1 MRLIRQYL
9 LLLLIV
15 ALFVLFLGWPIY
27 QTVRVG
33 FQGIGTG
40 GNGFGKFTFAYV
52 LAVFQDP
59 LLREG
64 LLHSVTIA
72 VCVTFLCTIISVP
85 LALLSRRYDFWG
97 KGVMNGLLLV
107 PLILPPFVGAIG
119 MRQILGR
126 FGVLTALSEK
136 SGIIHANAPVN
147 WFGSAQILG
156 VILVETLS
164 LYPILFLNVSAAL
177 ANLDPAMEQ
186 AASNLG
192 AKRWTIFRRIT
203 LPLMRP
209 GLFAGGTIVLIW
221 SFTELGTPLMFD
233 YTRVTP
239 VQIFNQISQ
248 VNSNPLPYA
257 LTVVMLISSVLLYIV
272 GKFVLGKKLDAAVT
286 KASTQGTSK
295 KLGIFGSIPVLI
307 PFVIVSLL
315 ALMPHFGVVLMSV
328 SKVGGWY
335 QSAIPQVFTAQNYRS
350 ALSSDVTLPAVQRSI
365 EYASLS
371 TVVDIGVGLM
381 IAFLIVRSRLPNVI
395 KQGIDS
401 IAMLPL
407 AVPGLVMAFGYL
419 ALGVRAQVWV
429 SSDTSKQILNW
440 LADHL
445 RPLAWIA
452 RHLHITVDE
461 GFRNTR
467 WLRNLVDS
475 HENPTLLLV
484 IAYAMRRLP
493 YVVRSAVA
501 GLEQTPV
508 DLELA
513 ARNLGASSRFTLRKI
528 TLPLISANLIA
539 GGLLAFAFAMLEVSD
554 SLMLAQKQD
563 FWPITRGIYE
573 LFQRLGDGPYIAS
586 ALGVWAMVL
595 LTLTILSANSMLGK
609 RMGAIF
615 RV

>member
-1 MRLIRQYL
+1 VVAFKKIMRLFRQYI
-9 LLLLIV
+9 LLILI
-15 ALFVLFLGWPIY
+15 AAFFAAFLGWPIF
-27 QTVRVG
+27 QTLRVG
-33 FQGIGTG
+33 FQGLPTAD
-40 GNGFGKFTFAYV
+40 GFGKPTLAYV

-59 LLREG
+59 MLGIG
-64 LLHSVTIA
+64 LLHSAMIA
-72 VCVTFLCTIISVP
+72 VSVTLISTIISVP
-85 LALLSRRYDFWG
+85 LALLSRRYDFFG
-97 KGVMNGLLLV
+97 KGIVNGVLLV

-126 FGVLTALSEK
+126 FGVLTAVAQ
-136 SGIIHANAPVN
+136 HAGYVPAGQGHD

-156 VILVETLS
+156 VIFVEALS

-186 AASNLG
+186 AAANLG
-192 AKRWTIFRRIT
+192 AGRWRIFRSIT

-233 YTRVTP
+233 YNRVTP
-239 VQIFNQISQ
+239 VQIFQQIGQ
-248 VNSNPLPYA
+248 VNANPLPYA
-257 LTVVMLISSVLLYIV
+257 LTVVMLLSSVLLYIV

-286 KASTQGTSK
+286 KASVQSTSR
-295 KLGIFGSIPVLI
+295 KLGIFGSAIVLI
-307 PFVIVSLL
+307 PFLFVSTL
-315 ALMPHFGVVLMSV
+315 ALLPHFGVVLMSV
-328 SKVGGWY
+328 SQVGGWY
-335 QSAIPQVFTAQNYRS
+335 DAVIPQVFTAAHYRD
-350 ALSSDVTLPAVQRSI
+350 ALTSDVTLPAVRHSI

-371 TVVDIGVGLM
+371 TTLDISIGLM
-381 IAFLIVRSRLPNVI
+381 IAFLIVRSKLPGVVKNTLD
-395 KQGIDS
+395 GLC
-401 IAMLPL
+401 MLPL

-419 ALGVRAQVWV
+419 ALSVRAQVWV
-429 SSDTSKQILNW
+429 SSEQSIHVLK
-440 LADHL
+440 
-445 RPLAWIA
+445 WIA
-452 RHLHITVDE
+452 AHLHLSDQSTNSFTD
-461 GFRNTR
+461 TR
-467 WLRNLVDS
+467 WVRNLVDV

-513 ARNLGASSRFTLRKI
+513 ARNLGASGGFTLRKI

-554 SLMLAQKQD
+554 SLILAQKQE

-586 ALGVWAMVL
+586 ALGVWAMVM